1 MPKLKLLSGSDV
13 TDIHASSLEVLEKAG
28 VIVKNNPAL
37 KLLGDAGC
45 TVESN
50 LVKIP
55 GSLVDEQL
63 KKVQPEFTLYSREG
77 EKVYTVGGDNV
88 IYNPGSAAIFFV
100 DRESGEMRRANA
112 NDFRD
117 LVRLTDALENI
128 HAQSTAMVPSDVAEK
143 ISDLYRLYLI
153 LKNSSKPII
162 TGAFTIEGLTYMKN
176 LLETV
181 VGGEEELREK
191 PRAIFDC
198 CPSSPLMWSAV
209 TCQNLLDCAEFGIPA
224 EIIPAPQMGATS
236 PVSIAG
242 TLVEANAEFLSGVVI
257 SQLASPGTPIVYGG
271 SPSAFDMRYLT
282 ARLGAVE
289 SVMAACAGAQM
300 GKHYGVPTQ
309 GYMGLSD
316 SKATDGQGSFES
328 GMGILLSALSGVNI
342 VSGPGMQASENC
354 QSLEKLVLD
363 NEYCGAAY
371 RLLEGIRVD
380 DIALATEVITKVGP
394 GGHFLGER
402 HTRENL
408 LREQYM
414 PSSVLDRLSPD
425 AWAKEGGKDSA
436 VRARERVHNIL
447 SKHKPVA
454 LPVGVESSLE
464 DEMKKIL
471 KNFSLSPSH
480 LPRL

>member
-1 MPKLKLLSGSDV
+1 LPKLKLLSASDV

-77 EKVYTVGGDNV
+77 EKAYTVGGDNV

-162 TGAFTIEGLTYMKN
+162 TGAFTIEGFTYMKN

-191 PRAIFDC
+191 PRAIFDDHTGASDGC
-198 CPSSPLMWSAV
+198 DKSGEHSRY
-209 TCQNLLDCAEFGIPA
+209 FG
-224 EIIPAPQMGATS
+224 
-236 PVSIAG
+236 
-242 TLVEANAEFLSGVVI
+242 
-257 SQLASPGTPIVYGG
+257 
-271 SPSAFDMRYLT
+271 
-282 ARLGAVE
+282 
-289 SVMAACAGAQM
+289 
-300 GKHYGVPTQ
+300 
-309 GYMGLSD
+309 
-316 SKATDGQGSFES
+316 
-328 GMGILLSALSGVNI
+328 
-342 VSGPGMQASENC
+342 
-354 QSLEKLVLD
+354 
-363 NEYCGAAY
+363 
-371 RLLEGIRVD
+371 
-380 DIALATEVITKVGP
+380 
-394 GGHFLGER
+394 
-402 HTRENL
+402 
-408 LREQYM
+408 
-414 PSSVLDRLSPD
+414 
-425 AWAKEGGKDSA
+425 
-436 VRARERVHNIL
+436 
-447 SKHKPVA
+447 
-454 LPVGVESSLE
+454 
-464 DEMKKIL
+464 
-471 KNFSLSPSH
+471 
-480 LPRL
+480 

>member
-1 MPKLKLLSGSDV
+1 MPKLKLLSGSNIQ
-13 TDIHASSLEVLEKAG
+13 DIHASSLEVLKKAG
-28 VIVKNNPAL
+28 VIVKNKPAL

-45 TVESN
+45 SVESN

-55 GSLVDEQL
+55 GSLVDEML
-63 KKVQPEFTLYSREG
+63 KKVQLEFTLYSRDG
-77 EKVYTVGGDNV
+77 EKSYTVGGDNV
-88 IYNPGSAAIFFV
+88 IYNPGSAAIFFI
-100 DRESGEMRRANA
+100 DRESGEMRRAKA

-117 LVRLTDALENI
+117 LVRLTDALEYI
-128 HAQSTAMVPSDVAEK
+128 HAQSTAMVPADVPEK

-153 LKNSSKPII
+153 LKNSTKPII
-162 TGAFTIEGLTYMKN
+162 TGAFTIEGLPYMKN

-198 CPSSPLMWSAV
+198 CPSSPLMWSDV
-209 TCQNLLDCAEFGIPA
+209 TCQNLLDCAEYGIPA

-257 SQLASPGTPIVYGG
+257 SQLTSPGTPLVYGG
-271 SPSAFDMRYLT
+271 SPSAFDMQYLT

-300 GKHYGVPTQ
+300 GKHYGVPTH

-380 DIALATEVITKVGP
+380 DVSLATELITKVGP

-408 LREQYM
+408 RREQYM

-425 AWAKEGGKDSA
+425 AWVKEGAKDSA
-436 VRARERVHNIL
+436 MRARERVQDIL
-447 SKHKPVA
+447 SKHSPAA
-454 LPVGVESSLE
+454 LPAGVEDGLE

-471 KNFSLSPSH
+471 KNFSLKPSH
-480 LPRL
+480 LPKL

>member
-1 MPKLKLLSGSDV
+1 MPKLKLLSGSNV
-13 TDIHASSLEVLEKAG
+13 KDIHVSSLEVLEKAG
-28 VIVKNNPAL
+28 VIVKNKPAL
-37 KLLGDAGC
+37 KLMGDAGC
-45 TVESN
+45 TIESN

-55 GSLVDEQL
+55 GSLVDEML
-63 KKVQPEFTLYSREG
+63 KKVQSEFTLHSRDG
-77 EKVYTVGGDNV
+77 EKAYVVGGDNV
-88 IYNPGSAAIFFV
+88 IYNPGSAAIFFI
-100 DRESGEMRRANA
+100 DRDSGEMRRAKA
-112 NDFRD
+112 KDFKD

-128 HAQSTAMVPSDVAEK
+128 HAQSTAMVPADVAEK
-143 ISDLYRLYLI
+143 ISDLYRLYLV
-153 LKNSSKPII
+153 LKNSTKPII
-162 TGAFTIEGLTYMKN
+162 TGAFTIEGFAYMKN
-176 LLETV
+176 LIEAV

-198 CPSSPLMWSAV
+198 CPSSPLMWSDV
-209 TCQNLLDCAEFGIPA
+209 TCQNLLDCAEYGIPA
-224 EIIPAPQMGATS
+224 EIISAPQMGATS

-300 GKHYGVPTQ
+300 GKHYGVPTH

-316 SKATDGQGSFES
+316 SKATDGQGGFES

-380 DIALATEVITKVGP
+380 DVSLATELITTVGP
-394 GGHFLGER
+394 GGHFLAEK

-408 LREQYM
+408 RKEQYM

-425 AWAKEGGKDSA
+425 AWAKEGAKDSA
-436 VRARERVHNIL
+436 TRARERADDIL
-447 SKHKPVA
+447 TKHKPA
-454 LPVGVESSLE
+454 PLPAGVESGLE
-464 DEMKKIL
+464 VEMKRIL
-471 KNFSLSPSH
+471 KMFDLEPSH
-480 LPRL
+480 LPKL